1 MNKSP
6 YTTLESDTSTAGDN
20 QPVKAGTALTIFLWL
35 TIALAFTASFLGQF
49 LKTGNIAVG
58 IGGGLAPIIMGIII
72 VALFQ
77 IGKPF
82 RNSKS
87 RCKILLWSQVVLMLG
102 SISNLLSYFSR
113 GY

>member
-1 MNKSP
+1 MNKNP
-6 YTTLESDTSTAGDN
+6 YTIPGSNASTIGDN
-20 QPVKAGTALTIFLWL
+20 QPVKAGMALTIFLWL
-35 TIALAFTASFLGQF
+35 AIALAFTVSFLGQF

-72 VALFQ
+72 VAIFQ

-87 RCKILLWSQVVLMLG
+87 RCKILLWSQVVLILG

>member
-1 MNKSP
+1 MKNNPHITPASN
-6 YTTLESDTSTAGDN
+6 TSTIGENHSA
-20 QPVKAGTALTIFLWL
+20 KAGATLTIFAWL
-35 TIALAFTASFLGQF
+35 AVTLAFTASFLGQF

-72 VALFQ
+72 VAIFQ

-87 RCKILLWSQVVLMLG
+87 RCKILLWTQIVLMLG
-102 SISNLLSYFSR
+102 SISNLISYFSR